1 MLWCNVWGAGPGIQL
16 GYYVAKPARAMELQQ
31 VLEYTFRMKG
41 ASKYEEKSS
50 SYGPQITLINY
61 YIWSKVINDV

>member
-1 MLWCNVWGAGPGIQL
+1 
-16 GYYVAKPARAMELQQ
+16 MELQQ

-50 SYGPQITLINY
+50 SYGPFDNFDQLLHIIKGDQWCLSNILGQPFCFNA
-61 YIWSKVINDV
+61 IKLLQG

>member
-1 MLWCNVWGAGPGIQL
+1 
-16 GYYVAKPARAMELQQ
+16 MELQQ

-61 YIWSKVINDV
+61 YIGSKVINDVEAIF